1 MGISEGK
8 IILYSVIGGVDPKK
22 CLPVC
27 LDVGTN
33 RASLLAD
40 PEYTGVRQK
49 RLRGEK
55 YDGLVEEFITS
66 LKQWQPNVL
75 LQVFYYSRPYPP
87 FVSFAL
93 CIVLR
98 LLREWHKR

>member
-8 IILYSVIGGVDPKK
+8 IILYTVLGGVDPKK

-33 RASLLAD
+33 RESLLSD
-40 PEYTGVRQK
+40 PEYLGVRQK
-49 RLRGEK
+49 RLRGEQ
-55 YDGLVEEFITS
+55 YDALVNELVTS

-75 LQVFYYSRPYPP
+75 LQVYS
-87 FVSFAL
+87 
-93 CIVLR
+93 C
-98 LLREWHKR
+98 